1 MKKKMTI
8 MILIASGL
16 LMLAFALPISIYYIN
31 LRPEPRNIFD
41 EIYLETEKTYR
52 SNNILGNIDG
62 FDIKGSWSN
71 DNEYS
76 RYSPFGNYVKKSI
89 PNDYSEVG
97 MSFYFESKDKNSSI
111 YFDKKINSNTTLS
124 IWSKYNFRDKTLSK
138 TIWLSLKEN
147 GTEKHTNDE
156 SQVKAYLQKY
166 GITADDLDRYYD
178 EIVNKKVL
186 PDWCSIYDSKFSP
199 SNYGDITIKT
209 QWKDW

>member
-1 MKKKMTI
+1 

-16 LMLAFALPISIYYIN
+16 LILAFALPISIYYIN
-31 LRPEPRNIFD
+31 LRPDPRNIFD

-62 FDIKGSWSN
+62 FDIEGSW
-71 DNEYS
+71 
-76 RYSPFGNYVKKSI
+76 
-89 PNDYSEVG
+89 PNDKPNIANTPHGIYNTKNISDNYSKVRIG
-97 MSFYFESKDKNSSI
+97 FNFEQNRQTASI
-111 YFDKKINSNTTLS
+111 SLEKTLDSNTILS
-124 IWSKYNFRDKTLSK
+124 VWSMYHFKDKTLEK
-138 TIWLSLKEN
+138 TVGIVLGSDLIE
-147 GTEKHTNDE
+147 DE
-156 SQVKAYLQKY
+156 TKVKAYLQKY

-199 SNYGDITIKT
+199 SNYGDIIIKT

>member
-1 MKKKMTI
+1 MKKKKTI
-8 MILIASGL
+8 IILIASGL
-16 LMLAFALPISIYYIN
+16 VMLAFALPISIYYIN

-52 SNNILGNIDG
+52 NDNILKNIKDL
-62 FDIKGSWSN
+62 DIKGYWPDDDPN
-71 DNEYS
+71 IAQT
-76 RYSPFGNYVKKSI
+76 PFGVYNDKKI
-89 PNDYSEVG
+89 PNDYNNVSIDFNFKKKYST
-97 MSFYFESKDKNSSI
+97 MLISFEKGIDLNT
-111 YFDKKINSNTTLS
+111 KIWIL
-124 IWSKYNFRDKTLSK
+124 IKYNLKIK
-138 TIWLSLKEN
+138 TITKTAQIILKKDDS
-147 GTEKHTNDE
+147 TTYIDKE

-166 GITADDLDRYYD
+166 DITTDDLDHYYN